1 MEIAVNPSP
10 LLFRRPLTG
19 PRSPIPS
26 PGIRQADSNCET
38 VKSRGNGRPVRYR
51 STPRRCGGKLEVR
64 NDDRF

>member
-26 PGIRQADSNCET
+26 PGIREADSNCET

-51 STPRRCGGKLEVR
+51 STPAEESWREVR